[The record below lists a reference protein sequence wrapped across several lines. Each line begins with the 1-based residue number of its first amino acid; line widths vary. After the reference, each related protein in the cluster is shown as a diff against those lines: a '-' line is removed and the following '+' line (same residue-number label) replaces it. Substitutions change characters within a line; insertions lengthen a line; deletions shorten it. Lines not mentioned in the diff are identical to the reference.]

1 MQRNLRKAAEIEVI
15 APNLKF
21 RYSGITS
28 TITALLP
35 VQAKDLRIASLG
47 PKLPP
52 DWPQITLWDLFRHGR
67 TPPPGRSC
75 RIWHARRNF
84 EMLAGVLLRLWC
96 GRALRLVFT
105 SAAQRDH
112 TRWTKFL
119 ISRMDALLA
128 ASPECGSY
136 LRHPFTVNMHGVDTS
151 LYHPVADRE
160 AAWRETGLPGK
171 FGIGIFG
178 RVRSQKGTDRF
189 VDLMCRLLPKHPDF
203 TAVIV
208 GAVTPEEAAFEAD
221 LKSRVAKA
229 GLAERVRFLGLLPS
243 DEVRAWLRRVLIN
256 VSPQRW
262 EGFGLLPIEAGAS
275 GTTSVATRV
284 GAAMH
289 LIEDGHTGYLVDKD
303 DLSLLERRLDSLMAD
318 PTQAA
323 AMGQTAR
330 EHVLAKFSI
339 AREAAGI
346 RECYE
351 RLWHA

>member
-1 MQRNLRKAAEIEVI
+1 MQRNLRKAADIEVI

-28 TITALLP
+28 TIAALLP
-35 VQAKDLRIASLG
+35 VQEQELRIASLG
-47 PKLPP
+47 PRLPAQ
-52 DWPQITLWDLFRHGR
+52 WPQITLWDLLRHGR

-84 EMLAGVLLRLWC
+84 EMLAGVVLRLWC

-105 SAAQRDH
+105 SDAQRDH

-136 LRHPFTVNMHGVDTS
+136 LRHPFRVNMHGVDTA

-171 FGIGIFG
+171 HGIGIFG

-189 VDLMCRLLPKHPDF
+189 VELMVRLLPRFPDF

-221 LKSRVAKA
+221 LKSKVAKA
-229 GLAERVRFLGLLPS
+229 GLAERVNFLGLLPS
-243 DEVRAWLRRVLIN
+243 EEVRAWLRRILIN

-275 GTTSVATRV
+275 GTASVATRV

-289 LIEDGHTGYLVDKD
+289 LIEDGRTGFLVDKD
-303 DLSLLERRLDSLMAD
+303 DLTLLERRLESLMGD
-318 PTQAA
+318 PGHAA
-323 AMGQTAR
+323 AMGRAAR
-330 EHVLAKFSI
+330 EHVLAKHSI
-339 AREAAGI
+339 AQEAAGI
-346 RECYE
+346 RQTYE
-351 RLWHA
+351 DLWRR

>member
-1 MQRNLRKAAEIEVI
+1 
-15 APNLKF
+15 
-21 RYSGITS
+21 
-28 TITALLP
+28 
-35 VQAKDLRIASLG
+35 
-47 PKLPP
+47 
-52 DWPQITLWDLFRHGR
+52 
-67 TPPPGRSC
+67 
-75 RIWHARRNF
+75 
-84 EMLAGVLLRLWC
+84 MLAGVLLRLWC

-105 SAAQRDH
+105 SDAQRDH

-136 LRHPFTVNMHGVDTS
+136 LRHPFKVNMHGVDTS

-171 FGIGIFG
+171 YGVGIFG

-221 LKSRVAKA
+221 LRARVAKA
-229 GLAERVRFLGLLPS
+229 GLTDRVKFLGMLPS
-243 DEVRAWLRRVLIN
+243 EEVRAWLRRILIN

-289 LIEDGHTGYLVDKD
+289 LIEDGSTGYLVDKD
-303 DLSLLERRLDSLMAD
+303 DLTALERHLDTLMGD
-318 PTQAA
+318 PAQAA
-323 AMGQTAR
+323 ALGLAAHQ
-330 EHVLAKFSI
+330 HVVNHFSVF
-339 AREAAGI
+339 REAAGI

-351 RLWHA
+351 RLWAAVERPR